1 MLSSNTESS
10 DNRQVPSAP
19 QRETSW
25 APKDTL
31 EESHYSNTSN
41 KVAVPIEKISVSPA
55 SGEFKS
61 LLVQINEKQESLPV
75 EEEVKVPV
83 GDTREESTVIVTR
96 MSGNL
101 STDDGF
107 EVKKL
112 MEDRR
117 D

>member
-1 MLSSNTESS
+1 M
-10 DNRQVPSAP
+10 
-19 QRETSW
+19 
-25 APKDTL
+25 
-31 EESHYSNTSN
+31 
-41 KVAVPIEKISVSPA
+41 
-55 SGEFKS
+55 
-61 LLVQINEKQESLPV
+61 
-75 EEEVKVPV
+75 EEEVKGGGP
-83 GDTREESTVIVTR
+83 TQEESTVIVTR